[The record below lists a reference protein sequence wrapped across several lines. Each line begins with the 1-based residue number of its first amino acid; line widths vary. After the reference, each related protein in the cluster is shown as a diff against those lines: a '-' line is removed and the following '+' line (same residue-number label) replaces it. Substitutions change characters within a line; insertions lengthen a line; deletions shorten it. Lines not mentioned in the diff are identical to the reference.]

1 VTKRF
6 VTVGESVSPGTP
18 LMSGL
23 SLDDLRVVV
32 DVPQSLADAV
42 RGRQSAWVDVDGTQ
56 VPAETVTVFPIA
68 DALSNTFRA
77 RVLLPKGTAVAR
89 PGMFVNVVFA
99 TSSSEQLLVPQ
110 RAVIERGELIGV
122 YVLDADNRPQLRQ
135 VKLGRRLPDGR
146 VEILT
151 GVDEGERL
159 VRDPAAALAQL
170 RAATR
175 PDG

>member
-1 VTKRF
+1 
-6 VTVGESVSPGTP
+6 
-18 LMSGL
+18 MSGL

-42 RGRQSAWVDVDGTQ
+42 RARQSAWVDVEGTQ
-56 VPAETVTVFPIA
+56 VPAESVTVFPIA
-68 DALSNTFRA
+68 EALSNTFRA

-89 PGMFVNVVFA
+89 PGMFVKVVFA
-99 TSSSEQLLVPQ
+99 TGTSEQLLVPGQ
-110 RAVIERGELIGV
+110 AVIERGELIGV
-122 YVLDADNRPQLRQ
+122 YVLDAKSRPQLRQ

-146 VEILT
+146 VEILA

-159 VRDPAAALAQL
+159 VREPAAALAQL